1 MHYSIETWADFARG
15 IILDRQAAEMQ
26 AHLSGCAPCA
36 RTVSLFNRIST
47 IANRHEPAV
56 PRYLVRQAITLFAV
70 AGPRAESVGAK
81 LAKLVFDSFLQPL
94 PAGVRSTAQLC
105 QQALFE
111 AENILVDVRVEREGE
126 HVMLTG
132 QVSDRHPVRTSRSRL
147 TAPKGAARFAPTRTA
162 SSRRCSTPR
171 STARSGSPAPRV
183 RRSSFQFFSLQVVV
197 RAVLRPR
204 CRSFNCAMRRGFS

>member
-15 IILDRQAAEMQ
+15 IILDREAAEMQ

-132 QVSDRHPVRTSRSRL
+132 QVSDRHAPSQPGADFKITIDGAEGRREIRANTYGEFQTVFHPEIDSTLWVTGPEGSQIIVPVFQLASCRQGRTQ
-147 TAPKGAARFAPTRTA
+147 A
-162 SSRRCSTPR
+162 
-171 STARSGSPAPRV
+171 
-183 RRSSFQFFSLQVVV
+183 
-197 RAVLRPR
+197 
-204 CRSFNCAMRRGFS
+204 